1 MATNEQAVRTIP
13 KRTHSYNNA
22 PLDSNNGRR
31 NSNPVTPNDIHV
43 TDTGIVREK
52 QGKVYCDNK
61 PPKVELITNGD
72 FSVESPELITN
83 GDFSDGLTGWTLRG
97 ARSAT
102 QTLVAA
108 GLEMYSGTAEDNQN
122 RMSETSTPQGY
133 INRTYELT
141 IDASDFLN
149 SSTGYIRLDGVY
161 DSSNIIGFNASTTS
175 VTFQAYRN
183 FTKIVFFAGGSNKYY
198 TVDNISLKELGQDWS
213 LGGGWGIGSG
223 VATHNGSTNANISQN
238 VPLVVGTAYDI
249 TYTVVNASA
258 GSKIGIAPNSLNIQ
272 YPRTSDG
279 TYTETF
285 TASLT
290 NLYIRSLWNN
300 GNPVSVD
307 NISLSR
313 TVLETE
319 YLYHEVLVR
328 DEFNN
333 LVALVR
339 NSNEGDIST
348 GSYENNQGVKN
359 RPVPRTKTVDGRT
372 SRNID
377 SNGQPTL

>member
-1 MATNEQAVRTIP
+1 MATNEQAVRIIP

-31 NSNPVTPNDIHV
+31 NSNPVTTNDIHV

-72 FSVESPELITN
+72 FTQEGFQKAIC
-83 GDFSDGLTGWTLRG
+83 GDFECANPLTGWTVNRDG
-97 ARSAT
+97 AISVVDGKLKVLNVT
-102 QTLVAA
+102 
-108 GLEMYSGTAEDNQN
+108 N
-122 RMSETSTPQGY
+122 RARAY
-133 INRTYELT
+133 RTYTGLT
-141 IDASDFLN
+141 IGTPYTLYVTNSAGNPFL
-149 SSTGYIRLDGVY
+149 GFLH
-161 DSSNIIGFNASTTS
+161 FNAGTQHNNLALNTPFQFVAGSTSANIQLGVLST
-175 VTFQAYRN
+175 V
-183 FTKIVFFAGGSNKYY
+183 GGNY
-198 TVDNISLKELGQDWS
+198 TYFDDISIEEVGLDWS

-258 GSKIGIAPNSLNIQ
+258 GSQIGIAPNSLNIQ

-300 GNPVSVD
+300 DNPVSID

-339 NSNEGDIST
+339 NSNEGDTST

-359 RPVPRTKTVDGRT
+359 RPIPRTSIIDGRP
-372 SRNID
+372 SRNIN

>member
-61 PPKVELITNGD
+61 PPKVELIKNGD
-72 FSVESPELITN
+72 FSVEGVEEITN
-83 GDFSDGLTGWTLRG
+83 GDFATDSDWSKQTGWTISR
-97 ARSAT
+97 
-102 QTLVAA
+102 
-108 GLEMYSGTAEDNQN
+108 GTANFRGVGSGN
-122 RMSETSTPQGY
+122 RNIYQTIMTVG
-133 INRTYELT
+133 RTYTLKYDVLNFVRGGIRNVSRSGAITRNTNGTYTEVFVATYSSLYLKCDAFSELS
-141 IDASDFLN
+141 IDN
-149 SSTGYIRLDGVY
+149 V
-161 DSSNIIGFNASTTS
+161 S
-175 VTFQAYRN
+175 V
-183 FTKIVFFAGGSNKYY
+183 
-198 TVDNISLKELGQDWS
+198 KELGADWS
-213 LGGGWGIGSG
+213 LGGGWGVGSD
-223 VATHNGSTNANISQN
+223 VATHSGSTNANISQN

-258 GSKIGIAPNSLNIQ
+258 GSQIGIAPNSLNIQ

>member
-1 MATNEQAVRTIP
+1 MATNEQAVRIIP

-22 PLDSNNGRR
+22 PLNSNNGRR

-72 FSVESPELITN
+72 FSIESPELITD
-83 GDFSDGLTGWTLRG
+83 GDFPEGTRAWSFSGGSQLTTEGARINNTVTGTNSYIYQTLTGSPSGKQFVLTYDVIITNGKTL
-97 ARSAT
+97 A
-102 QTLVAA
+102 
-108 GLEMYSGTAEDNQN
+108 LEQANVFPLN
-122 RMSETSTPQGY
+122 TSTTGT
-133 INRTYELT
+133 NRKLYFTWNRVNNGLVVKRLT
-141 IDASDFLN
+141 
-149 SSTGYIRLDGVY
+149 TGTDV
-161 DSSNIIGFNASTTS
+161 
-175 VTFQAYRN
+175 
-183 FTKIVFFAGGSNKYY
+183 

-258 GSKIGIAPNSLNIQ
+258 GSQIGIAPNSLNIQ

-359 RPVPRTKTVDGRT
+359 RPIPRT
-372 SRNID
+372 SRID
-377 SNGQPTL
+377 GRPSRNFNADGSKTL